1 MSSKQGWAPADG
13 TLIYFSRTIVNSNF
27 SLKLSG
33 GLLDPHM
40 IFLGM
45 QIRTYEQSRS
55 GCLHKHGRSLTV
67 MKAVIFN
74 CMFNNKQ

>member
-1 MSSKQGWAPADG
+1 MSSKPGWAPADR

-27 SLKLSG
+27 PLKLSG

-55 GCLHKHGRSLTV
+55 GC
-67 MKAVIFN
+67 VI
-74 CMFNNKQ
+74 MVHQSAQVLYKLIMV